1 MVICMGIR
9 TDLVLEESEQNLKID
24 GVEIKNH
31 KNGAVDITY
40 TKIYTD
46 KAQKFFNK
54 PKGKYI
60 TLEFKSFDHLTDYGE
75 ISESLISALKEL
87 LPYENDNI
95 MLVGLGNSDITPDA
109 LGPFVMNK
117 VLATR
122 HITRELACS
131 VGLKGLKKVSVI
143 TPGVLG
149 KTGIEAAELVLY
161 AAEKIKPSAI
171 IVVDALAA
179 RKPSRLCNTIQ
190 LTDSGISP
198 GSGVLNSRR
207 ELSRNNMGVPVIAIG
222 VPTVVDITD
231 SDINL
236 EGQGTTENM
245 IVTPNDIDKQISEAA
260 EIIGRA
266 LNVFLQPEIDSSLL
280 LNLV

>member
-1 MVICMGIR
+1 MGIR
-9 TDLVLEESEQNLKID
+9 TDLVLEESEKNLKTD
-24 GVEIKNH
+24 GVEIRNY
-31 KNGAVDITY
+31 KNGAVSVTY
-40 TKIYTD
+40 TKISTNT
-46 KAQKFFNK
+46 AEKFLK
-54 PKGKYI
+54 KQKGKYI
-60 TLEFKSFDHLTDYGE
+60 TLEFKSFGHLSDYNE

-87 LPYENDNI
+87 LPYENDNV

-122 HITRELACS
+122 HITKELADS

-190 LTDSGISP
+190 LTNSGISP
-198 GSGVLNSRR
+198 GSGVHNSRR
-207 ELSRNNMGVPVIAIG
+207 ELSQNNMGVPVIAIG

-231 SDINL
+231 SKLDLDGEN
-236 EGQGTTENM
+236 TTENM

-260 EIIGRA
+260 EVIGRA

>member
-1 MVICMGIR
+1 MGIR
-9 TDLVLEESEQNLKID
+9 TDLVLEESEKNLKTD
-24 GVEIKNH
+24 GVEIKNY
-31 KNGAVDITY
+31 KNGAVNVTY
-40 TKIYTD
+40 TKINTN
-46 KAQKFFNK
+46 KAQKFLK
-54 PKGKYI
+54 KQKGKYI
-60 TLEFKSFDHLTDYGE
+60 TLEFKSFGHLLDYNE

-87 LPYENDNI
+87 LPYENDNV

-122 HITRELACS
+122 HITKELADS

-190 LTDSGISP
+190 LTNSGISP
-198 GSGVLNSRR
+198 GSGVHNSRR
-207 ELSRNNMGVPVIAIG
+207 ELSQNNMGVPVIAIG

-231 SDINL
+231 SKLDL
-236 EGQGTTENM
+236 EGENTTENM

-260 EIIGRA
+260 EVISRA
-266 LNVFLQPEIDSSLL
+266 LNVFLQPEIETSLL